1 MKNYA
6 MRRHARS
13 LTLHVQMKAINRIRR
28 VCVVDDGSQYV
39 SAIFPKPDATW
50 KCIPER
56 LPAISWL
63 CHQSTDPAAVSY
75 LLRAAWHH
83 SSRGRKEIEYHLAV
97 CDKFDSHVRICCTRK
112 KAAEMRYGRCLQY
125 PCLPT
130 MIIIIIRIIIAKMNF
145 KQIGHPQYVS
155 LMLSTWIN

>member
-50 KCIPER
+50 KRIPER

-97 CDKFDSHVRICCTRK
+97 FDKFDSHVRICCTQK
-112 KAAEMRYGRCLQY
+112 KGCRDAVR
-125 PCLPT
+125 T
-130 MIIIIIRIIIAKMNF
+130 
-145 KQIGHPQYVS
+145 
-155 LMLSTWIN
+155 LSAIPLFANDDNNNNNNYYCKNEF